1 MAANN
6 HCIIQAFITIVVSG
20 IHLCSNRWCNGDI
33 GNNFLLNLFFQNIC
47 RALDQT
53 SNINNPKRNINGM
66 KIHILMFKRYN
77 NDAKNH
83 PNAKAQES
91 HINIF
96 AGLIL
101 KNINAIKTAISI
113 DNTVVAI

>member
-1 MAANN
+1 
-6 HCIIQAFITIVVSG
+6 
-20 IHLCSNRWCNGDI
+20 
-33 GNNFLLNLFFQNIC
+33 
-47 RALDQT
+47 
-53 SNINNPKRNINGM
+53 
-66 KIHILMFKRYN
+66 MFKRYN